1 MKKIIA
7 ISLLTVSLAATSAFG
22 QGYFLLST
30 AKSQVYD
37 GFTTA
42 GVSTLASTV
51 NTAFLWAPANTVPTV
66 NNYLTSM
73 PTTANSNTPRTFLL
87 AQAWTAILNG
97 QFNLATNDTT
107 GVLVTQL
114 CRANG
119 SIGYNPD
126 TFGNSTPFPVTGT
139 TPDTTYTVY
148 MIGWDA
154 HYATP
159 ALAAAANGGL
169 GAALGWSLPF
179 QYTARTQF
187 SIFIDN
193 ILPFGNNFGTL
204 PPVPE
209 PATTALVG
217 LGCLSLLTFRRRNK

>member
-1 MKKIIA
+1 
-7 ISLLTVSLAATSAFG
+7 
-22 QGYFLLST
+22 
-30 AKSQVYD
+30 
-37 GFTTA
+37 
-42 GVSTLASTV
+42 
-51 NTAFLWAPANTVPTV
+51 V

-73 PTTANSNTPRTFLL
+73 PTTANSSTPRTFLL

-126 TFGNSTPFPVTGT
+126 TFGNSTTFPVTGT

-148 MIGWDA
+148 LIGWDA

-169 GAALGWSLPF
+169 GAAVGWSLPF
-179 QYTARTQF
+179 QFTAGQWF
-187 SIFIDN
+187 YA
-193 ILPFGNNFGTL
+193 LPNVIPLGNNFGTL

-217 LGCLSLLTFRRRNK
+217 LGCLSLLTVRRRNK